1 MRPRIGAIRSL
12 FVGVSGLVL
21 GGTNA
26 ASCRDIMQPSADDET
41 FVLRIHQMI
50 EDVLRESR
58 ATSARASSTDL
69 FVFVPRRALES
80 APDTWVD

>member
-1 MRPRIGAIRSL
+1 VP
-12 FVGVSGLVL
+12 L

-26 ASCRDIMQPSADDET
+26 ASSIGIMQPAADDET

-58 ATSARASSTDL
+58 PTSARASSTDL
-69 FVFVPRRALES
+69 FAFVPRRALES
-80 APDTWVD
+80 SPDTWVE